1 VREMLLP
8 VNLNVR
14 GRWKDIPRER
24 RRRLSLELPDRHVL
38 DALSRGEAAGSTG
51 IHGKGRPSSLSHDAG
66 SARLRTIALLR
77 HAETAAQY
85 SGCLIGS
92 TDLPLAPEGRWKASL
107 LAPRLAGERP
117 SRLYCSPLLRARE
130 TAERVGESLGMT
142 PVIDLDLREID
153 FGRWEGMTFDTI
165 RASDPDAVARWAR
178 LEPDFAFPGGESVEI
193 FLARIRRVAKR
204 LAECEGPSVLAVTHA
219 GVIRAMICHLLGLSP
234 RQYVLFDV
242 KPASL
247 TKIAVYGDSG
257 VLSCLSDP
265 CLAEGE

>member
-1 VREMLLP
+1 L
-8 VNLNVR
+8 
-14 GRWKDIPRER
+14 
-24 RRRLSLELPDRHVL
+24 
-38 DALSRGEAAGSTG
+38 TG
-51 IHGKGRPSSLSHDAG
+51 TLSHDAG
-66 SARLRTIALLR
+66 SARPRTIALLR

-117 SRLYCSPLLRARE
+117 SRLYCSPSLRARE
-130 TAERVGESLGMT
+130 TAESVGEALGMA

-178 LEPDFAFPGGESVEI
+178 LEPDFAFPGGESVEV

-204 LAECEGPSVLAVTHA
+204 LAECEGPSVLAVTHG

-234 RQYVLFDV
+234 RRYVLFDIR
-242 KPASL
+242 PASL
-247 TKIAVYGDSG
+247 TKIAVYDGGG
-257 VLSCLSDP
+257 VLAGLSDP
-265 CLAEGE
+265 CLAGGE

>member
-1 VREMLLP
+1 M
-8 VNLNVR
+8 
-14 GRWKDIPRER
+14 
-24 RRRLSLELPDRHVL
+24 
-38 DALSRGEAAGSTG
+38 TG
-51 IHGKGRPSSLSHDAG
+51 TLSHDAG
-66 SARLRTIALLR
+66 SARPRTIALLR

-85 SGCLIGS
+85 SGRLIGS
-92 TDLPLAPEGRWKASL
+92 TDLPLAPEGRLKASL
-107 LAPRLAGERP
+107 LAPRLAWERP

-130 TAERVGESLGMT
+130 TAESLGETLGMI

-153 FGRWEGMTFDTI
+153 FGRWEGMTFDAI
-165 RASDPDAVARWAR
+165 QVSDPEAVARWAR
-178 LEPDFAFPGGESVEI
+178 FEPDFAFPGGESIEV

-204 LAECEGPSVLAVTHA
+204 FAEFEGPSVLAVTHA

-234 RQYVLFDV
+234 RKYVLFDV

-265 CLAEGE
+265 CPAGGE

>member
-1 VREMLLP
+1 M
-8 VNLNVR
+8 
-14 GRWKDIPRER
+14 
-24 RRRLSLELPDRHVL
+24 
-38 DALSRGEAAGSTG
+38 TG
-51 IHGKGRPSSLSHDAG
+51 TLSHDAG
-66 SARLRTIALLR
+66 SARPRTIALLR

-85 SGCLIGS
+85 SGRLIGS
-92 TDLPLAPEGRWKASL
+92 TDLPLAPEGRLKASL
-107 LAPRLAGERP
+107 LAPRLAWERP

-130 TAERVGESLGMT
+130 TAESLGETLGMT

-153 FGRWEGMTFDTI
+153 FGRWEGMPFDAI
-165 RASDPDAVARWAR
+165 RASDPEAVARWGR
-178 LEPDFAFPGGESVEI
+178 FEPDFAFPGGESIEV

-204 LAECEGPSVLAVTHA
+204 FSECEGPSVLAVTHA

-234 RQYVLFDV
+234 RKYVLFDV

-265 CLAEGE
+265 CPAGGE